1 MAPDTTLRFPGTAE
15 VHDVII
21 IGGGPAGMSAA
32 VYAARSKLRTVVL
45 DKNPTAGALGTA
57 SRIENYPGVLQSM
70 AGKEL
75 LSLFRQQ
82 AQRFGAK
89 VVQTQALGV
98 LLDQEPKQV
107 ITADGAYLGKTI
119 IIATGAMGRKPTI
132 EGEAKLV
139 GRGVSY
145 CAACDAA
152 FFADEDVAMIGSVE
166 GIVEELDSVTRFARK
181 VHAIVYGRN
190 PSSEQTEQL
199 QGNPNLELIR
209 GQRVSRILGEST
221 VEGLVLADSQGTERV
236 VDVAGV
242 FVYLHGAQPIVDFLS
257 DAVEMVEG
265 CIKVDK
271 ENMSTSVDGVYA
283 VGDVSC
289 KKIRQTVIAAAE
301 GCIAALS
308 ADKYINNRKTSRSQ
322 WSSVA

>member
-1 MAPDTTLRFPGTAE
+1 
-15 VHDVII
+15 
-21 IGGGPAGMSAA
+21 MSAA
-32 VYAARSKLRTVVL
+32 VYAARAKLDTVVL
-45 DKNPTAGALGTA
+45 DKNPSAGALGTA

-82 AQRFGAK
+82 AERFGAK

-107 ITADGAYLGKTI
+107 IAADGRYLGKTV

-132 EGEAKLV
+132 EGEAQLV

-152 FFADEDVAMIGSVE
+152 FFAEEDVAMVGNFG
-166 GIVEELDSVTRFARK
+166 GIAEELDSVARFARK
-181 VHAIVYGRN
+181 VYAIVYGRSPN
-190 PSSEQTEQL
+190 SELDEKL
-199 QGNPNLELIR
+199 QDMPNLELIR
-209 GQRVSRILGEST
+209 GQRVSRILGDNA
-221 VEGLVLADSQGTERV
+221 VEGLVLSDSGGTERV
-236 VDVAGV
+236 VDVTGV

-257 DAVEMVEG
+257 DAIEMVEG

-271 ENMSTSVDGVYA
+271 DDMSTSVDGVYA
-283 VGDVSC
+283 VGDVTC

-308 ADKYINNRKTSRSQ
+308 ADKFINDRKAARSQ
-322 WSSVA
+322 WSSAT